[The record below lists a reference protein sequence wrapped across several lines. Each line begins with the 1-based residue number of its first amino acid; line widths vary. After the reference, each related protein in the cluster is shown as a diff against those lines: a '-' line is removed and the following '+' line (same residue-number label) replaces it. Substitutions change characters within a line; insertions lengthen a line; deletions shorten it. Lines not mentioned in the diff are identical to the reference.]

1 MRRPFFP
8 HGNPSIQFGEET
20 QAPGRAK
27 CGRFSLWKGV
37 SRAVGIVWWV
47 ELVDPIQVRGS
58 GPRRAEVSIRKS
70 PDSSYL
76 LLYVTLSA
84 FLIKVANWWPE
95 AQCCPQICFDWVV
108 LCLKEINQH
117 LKMWRFHR
125 SIHSD
130 FLLLSRNKWAELGL
144 LGPSSCLVTILVVR
158 GGGCSSRGDIF
169 ILAPLRKSPTYVP
182 AGPGGLGILIAVGL
196 FTQCPASLRLSVS
209 LGRPLGPC

>member
-1 MRRPFFP
+1 MRKLFLVERCFQGCGYCLVGGACGP
-8 HGNPSIQFGEET
+8 HSGQGLGPGE
-20 QAPGRAK
+20 GRGEHK
-27 CGRFSLWKGV
+27 EI
-37 SRAVGIVWWV
+37 SR
-47 ELVDPIQVRGS
+47 LQ
-58 GPRRAEVSIRKS
+58 
-70 PDSSYL
+70 YL

-158 GGGCSSRGDIF
+158 GGGCSSRWDIF
-169 ILAPLRKSPTYVP
+169 IMAPLRKSPTYVP